1 VGDSIPQTGE
11 SMRLVGLVVIQAGGQ
26 LGVGAGLLDELLPC
40 SADAFGRVV
49 TGSQPLRGSGQ

>member
-1 VGDSIPQTGE
+1 
-11 SMRLVGLVVIQAGGQ
+11 MRLVSRVVIQAGGK
-26 LGVGAGLLDELLPC
+26 LEVGAGLLDELLPC